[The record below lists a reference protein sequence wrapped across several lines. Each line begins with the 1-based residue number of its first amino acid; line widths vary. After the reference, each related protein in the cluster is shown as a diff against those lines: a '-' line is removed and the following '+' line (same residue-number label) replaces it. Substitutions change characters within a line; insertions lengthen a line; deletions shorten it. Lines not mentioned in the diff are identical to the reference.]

1 MLNYLAYNMNGIGYQ
16 GEQRQRAEQAGMQMG
31 YEYTLETA
39 SVEAS
44 GIDGDSVDVMVSLSI
59 RNTGVS
65 PFLLSL
71 DP

>member
-1 MLNYLAYNMNGIGYQ
+1 
-16 GEQRQRAEQAGMQMG
+16 MQMG

-59 RNTGVS
+59 RKHRFYYAFTI
-65 PFLLSL
+65 P